1 MENTN
6 SSPNSKLKF
15 IMPASILAI
24 VALAAIAFY
33 VPEEQESA
41 SPPAQPAVVTE
52 TVTETVSGAAGT
64 RPADSEQVLELGSYQ
79 DGTYQATG
87 RYMSP
92 GGEREV
98 VVSLTLAEGVV
109 TEATFEGFATDPAS
123 KRFQGE
129 FAEGFQVEVV
139 GRNIDELNLQK
150 VSGSSLT
157 PKGFMD
163 ALQQIKVQAQG

>member
-41 SPPAQPAVVTE
+41 SPPAQPAA
-52 TVTETVSGAAGT
+52 VTETVSGAAGT

-163 ALQQIKVQAQG
+163 SLQQIKVQAQG